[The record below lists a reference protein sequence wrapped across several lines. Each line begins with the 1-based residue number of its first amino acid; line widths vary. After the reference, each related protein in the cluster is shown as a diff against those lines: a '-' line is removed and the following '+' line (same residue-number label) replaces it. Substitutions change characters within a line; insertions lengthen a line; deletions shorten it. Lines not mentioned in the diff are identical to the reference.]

1 MNATHDRFQVVTS
14 HGEGAT
20 VYYAVDSAA
29 PEAEQPAIVRSWST
43 RDDGKGA
50 SALWLARDFCARQN
64 AKESASRVCP
74 VHGAYPA
81 GPGFCCPAL
90 PPSPAAG
97 GAK

>member
-1 MNATHDRFQVVTS
+1 MNATSDRFQVVTF

-20 VYYAVDSAA
+20 VYYAVDAAA

-43 RDDGKGA
+43 RDDRKGA
-50 SALWLARDFCARQN
+50 SALWLAQDFCRRHN
-64 AKESASRVCP
+64 ASP
-74 VHGAYPA
+74 
-81 GPGFCCPAL
+81 L